1 MVWDIVLR
9 VLGAMGVIGLLGTA
23 IALALKVLIEKG
35 IQHKFDEAL
44 EHIKSNLRLEEEKL
58 KSTVAAE
65 QARINSLQQLV
76 LSGVSSRNQ
85 ALDKR
90 RLEAIERLWKGI
102 VDMLPLRSIALA
114 TQSFRLD
121 RIVDEA
127 TKKDSSGAKMREFA
141 GLMLQMAG
149 ADKYTHDSNLD
160 LERLY
165 VPAVL
170 WAKFSAYRQ
179 IMSAPFVR
187 LMLAKG
193 GLDAT
198 LLKDDQETLEVLKS
212 LLPHAATYIDTWG
225 ISAISPLVD
234 QLTTTIVLAFQD
246 ALINPEGDALSLKTA
261 NSLMAAVRAM
271 PIAGSTAPSLP
282 AVPDKSVLGSAPPPP
297 PQ

>member
-1 MVWDIVLR
+1 MIWDIVLR
-9 VLGAMGVIGLLGTA
+9 VLGGMGVIALLGSV
-23 IALALKVLIEKG
+23 IALAVKVLVEKG

-44 EHIKSNLRLEEEKL
+44 ERIKSSLRLEEEKL

-76 LSGVSSRNQ
+76 LSGVSTRNQ

-114 TQSFRLD
+114 TQSLRLD
-121 RIVDEA
+121 RIIDEA
-127 TKKDSSGAKMREFA
+127 AKKDSSGARMREFA
-141 GLMLQMAG
+141 GMMLQIAG

-170 WAKFSAYRQ
+170 WANFSAYRQ
-179 IMSAPFVR
+179 ILSAPFVR
-187 LMLAKG
+187 LMLAKS

-198 LLKDDQETLEVLKS
+198 LLKDDKETLELLKS
-212 LLPHAATYIDTWG
+212 LLPHTATYVDTWG

-234 QLTTTIVLAFQD
+234 QLTTTIVVAFQD
-246 ALINPEGDALSLKTA
+246 ALTNPEGDALSLKTA
-261 NSLMAAVRAM
+261 NSLMATVQAM
-271 PIAGSTAPSLP
+271 PTAGSTAPSLP
-282 AVPDKSVLGSAPPPP
+282 AVPDKSVLGATPPPP